1 MDQRLCEQ
9 IEEAVKRFAEEQQDQ
24 KVFFH
29 MLRQQQAEDG
39 LGTDDHP
46 SALTHMKLSQELTDV
61 INQSNLLRSEKGIS
75 NRLDVIKNLF
85 RAGSAGKNTGHNS
98 VMQDPGE

>member
-1 MDQRLCEQ
+1 MRTCNPEADILCILGVMDQRLCEQ
-9 IEEAVKRFAEEQQDQ
+9 IEEAVNRFAQEQKDQ

-61 INQSNLLRSEKGIS
+61 INQGNFLR
-75 NRLDVIKNLF
+75 
-85 RAGSAGKNTGHNS
+85 
-98 VMQDPGE
+98 GEENIVN